1 MTKKEEE
8 VEILIIHDSIL
19 SASTQNLIK
28 REFPWIDMFDHEGPT
43 VINVMRDLIV
53 IVFEHLVI
61 MSKKDLDL
69 RIKYTERILRNSTL
83 KKFRQVLLTCKDAA
97 RGLVGNQWTLRAA
110 KNMTMEQF

>member
-1 MTKKEEE
+1 MAT
-8 VEILIIHDSIL
+8 SC
-19 SASTQNLIK
+19 
-28 REFPWIDMFDHEGPT
+28 W
-43 VINVMRDLIV
+43 
-53 IVFEHLVI
+53 FEHLEI
-61 MSKKDLDL
+61 MSKKGLDL